1 MIAARIIADSIY
13 GPHRLT
19 TVEAHLPRFLLAE
32 LNTHRT
38 FSRNSASSRAIPVR
52 RRIRDVLSG
61 PFVPDAFGANKAGMQ
76 AGGTVGGWRSVAARA
91 VWMASLYAAVTGAY
105 LLSALN
111 VHKQWANRLLEPFAY
126 TTVIVSATEWENFFA
141 QRLHADAQ
149 PEMQQVAWAIFD
161 AMAASTPR
169 ICAKGDMHLPYLQP
183 DEAHLSKDRAA
194 QVCIARCAR
203 VSYLTQNGKRDIDED
218 VLMYWRL
225 RKPGHMSPFEHVAIA
240 GTGSGNFRGWAQA
253 RSAIPNEANF
263 LGDKPTNDRSK

>member
-1 MIAARIIADSIY
+1 MITARIIADSIY

-19 TVEAHLPRFLLAE
+19 TVEVRFPRIILPESL
-32 LNTHRT
+32 THRL
-38 FSRNSASSRAIPVR
+38 FSRNTSSGRAVPTVKVIRGVLDMPFIP
-52 RRIRDVLSG
+52 
-61 PFVPDAFGANKAGMQ
+61 ATFGANKAGMQ
-76 AGGTVGGWRSVAARA
+76 AGEAIEGWRGTAARL
-91 VWMASLYAAVTGAY
+91 VWMAGMYTAMATTY
-105 LLSALN
+105 LLGALG
-111 VHKQWANRLLEPFAY
+111 VHKQWANRPIEPYSY
-126 TTVIVSATEWENFFA
+126 TTMIISATEWDNFFS
-141 QRLHADAQ
+141 QRTQTDPQ
-149 PEMQQVAWAIFD
+149 PEMQELAWAIFD
-161 AMAASTPR
+161 AMAASVPR

-194 QVCIARCAR
+194 QICIARCAR

-263 LGDKPTNDRSK
+263 LGAKPTTGGSK